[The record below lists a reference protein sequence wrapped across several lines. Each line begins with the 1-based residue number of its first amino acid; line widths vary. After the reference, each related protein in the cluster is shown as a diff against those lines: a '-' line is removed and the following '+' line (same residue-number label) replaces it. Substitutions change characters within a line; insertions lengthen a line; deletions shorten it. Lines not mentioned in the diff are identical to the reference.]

1 MIITREDIDQGDK
14 IWRIN
19 IINSITGIKP
29 GNLIGTKSDAGISN
43 LAIISSVVHLGSNPP
58 LIGFIMRPNH
68 EVKRDT
74 YKNIMENGYFTI
86 NHVNNRIIKQA
97 HYTSAKFDEDISEF
111 DTCELTE
118 EYLNDFS
125 APFVKESKI
134 KIGLKLTDTID
145 IKVNKTKLIIGEV
158 VLIDIDK
165 SFVSQEG
172 GINLEKV
179 SSIGISGLD
188 SYYDLQFIDQFPY
201 ARVEET
207 PNFGS

>member
-19 IINSITGIKP
+19 LINSITGIKP
-29 GNLIGTKSDAGISN
+29 GNLIGTKSNAGISN
-43 LAIISSVVHLGSNPP
+43 VAIISSVVHLGSNPP

-86 NHVNNRIIKQA
+86 NHVNNKIIKQA
-97 HYTSAKFDEDISEF
+97 HYTSAKFDESISEF
-111 DTCELTE
+111 DACNLSE
-118 EYLNDFS
+118 EYITHFPS
-125 APFVKESKI
+125 PFVKESKI
-134 KIGLKLTDTID
+134 KIGLKLTETID

-158 VLIDIDK
+158 ILLDIEK
-165 SFVSQEG
+165 SFVTQEG
-172 GINLEKV
+172 HIDLEKV
-179 SSIGISGLD
+179 SSVGISGLD
-188 SYYDLQFIDQFPY
+188 SYYDLRFIDQFPY